1 MNKLT
6 HKLQSFAHQPEDTE
20 DVTLSKKLILNIAI
34 SCCVCGLLWSGI
46 YYSIFGVGLTMALP
60 LVFVVIV
67 GISILI
73 SYRIKDHRLLI
84 YAELICI
91 TFIPVLM
98 QWSIGSM
105 DESGVVIT
113 WCFMGPIGAIIFLTK
128 RHAIFWMLLFLII
141 VSISAAFEPKLLG
154 YATPVSDKTRALF
167 YIMNLGASS
176 LIVFAAAFYFVNE
189 LIKQKLKNAELLKIT
204 REKNEQILDSITYA
218 RRIQSAILPQD
229 HQISESLPD
238 HFILYKPKDIV
249 SGDFYWMKQINDQ
262 TIIAAVDC
270 TGHGVPGAF
279 MSMLGMAFLNEIVK
293 KEKVKKASD
302 ILNELRLHI
311 KTALHQEG
319 KVGEA
324 KDGMDIALCIID
336 HKNMKIQYAG
346 AYNPLYLIRKNSAE
360 FELIEKKADKMPIGI
375 HIKESES
382 FTNHDFVV
390 KKSDTIYLFSDGF
403 HDQFGG
409 KENKKFMTKNFK
421 KLLLEI
427 QVKTMTDQ
435 KKILDK
441 TIEEWKNIPD
451 KNGNPHDQLD
461 DILVIGVR
469 L

>member
-105 DESGVVIT
+105 DQSGVVII

-249 SGDFYWMKQINDQ
+249 SRDF
-262 TIIAAVDC
+262 
-270 TGHGVPGAF
+270 
-279 MSMLGMAFLNEIVK
+279 
-293 KEKVKKASD
+293 
-302 ILNELRLHI
+302 
-311 KTALHQEG
+311 
-319 KVGEA
+319 
-324 KDGMDIALCIID
+324 
-336 HKNMKIQYAG
+336 
-346 AYNPLYLIRKNSAE
+346 
-360 FELIEKKADKMPIGI
+360 
-375 HIKESES
+375 
-382 FTNHDFVV
+382 
-390 KKSDTIYLFSDGF
+390 
-403 HDQFGG
+403 
-409 KENKKFMTKNFK
+409 
-421 KLLLEI
+421 
-427 QVKTMTDQ
+427 
-435 KKILDK
+435 
-441 TIEEWKNIPD
+441 
-451 KNGNPHDQLD
+451 
-461 DILVIGVR
+461 
-469 L
+469 